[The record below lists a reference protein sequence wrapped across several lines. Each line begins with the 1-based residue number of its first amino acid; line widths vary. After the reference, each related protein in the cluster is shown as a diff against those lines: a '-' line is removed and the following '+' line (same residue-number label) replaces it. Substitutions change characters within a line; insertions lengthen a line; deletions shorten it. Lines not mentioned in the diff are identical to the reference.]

1 MLIIL
6 KKGRLLRQ
14 RDTRNEIKYMKD
26 CHAEQKTDLL
36 DTALKSRTVAMG

>member
-6 KKGRLLRQ
+6 EKGRLLGQ
-14 RDTRNEIKYMKD
+14 RDTRNEIKYVKD

-36 DTALKSRTVAMG
+36 DTALESSTVAMG